1 VLSLVAGVP
10 AVLAAGRALPS
21 DLGMFGAIVAGSIL
35 AGVVWLIPVVGWIV
49 PLLVLP
55 IGVGAWLLSFRES
68 QETQT
73 G

>member
-49 PLLVLP
+49 PMLVLP